1 MAGKKRRGDSRER
14 LDKVPVTAYLT
25 DAQAKALDEIVTL
38 THAPKSALLR
48 EGVDLVLAKYSTDI
62 TLKRFIEHRR
72 RGALKR

>member
-1 MAGKKRRGDSRER
+1 MPKKKRGDSRER

-25 DAQAKALDEIVTL
+25 EAQARALDEIVAL

-48 EGVDLVLAKYSTDI
+48 EGVDLVLAKYASDL

-72 RGALKR
+72 AALKR